1 AMIGLGGF
9 DSAPRQRPAQAD
21 GAVAKTSFNDL
32 RSTFTEDQM
41 KAECARC
48 LGCGTAVVNQYMCVG
63 CGICTTKC
71 KFDAIHLEKIYDADN
86 QEYFHTLGRIVK
98 NVPKIGINVVRKQF
112 GKYGG
117 GNA

>member
-1 AMIGLGGF
+1 M
-9 DSAPRQRPAQAD
+9 QAD
-21 GAVAKTSFNDL
+21 GSVAKTSFNDL
-32 RSTFTEDQM
+32 RGTFTEEQM

-48 LGCGTAVVNQYMCVG
+48 LGCGTAVVDQYMCVG
-63 CGICTTKC
+63 CGVCTTKC
-71 KFDAIHLEKIYDADN
+71 KFDAIHLEKIHDADN

-98 NVPKIGINVVRKQF
+98 NVPKIGVNVVKKHI

>member
-1 AMIGLGGF
+1 MDGF
-9 DSAPRQRPAQAD
+9 DCAPRQKPAGAD
-21 GAVAKTSFNDL
+21 PAAA
-32 RSTFTEDQM
+32 RSTFDDLRVPFTEEQM

-48 LGCGTAVVNQYMCVG
+48 LGCGTAVVDSFMCVG

-71 KFDAIHLEKIYDADN
+71 RFDAIHLEKIHDADN

-98 NVPKIGINVVRKQF
+98 NVPKIGAGMVRKQI

-117 GNA
+117 